1 MEFGEFMGLAVGM
14 GSLVAMLSILT
25 RTYLRRLEH
34 KERIAEINAKGTAP
48 GSPDRSDVI
57 ERLEHRIRVLERI
70 ATDKSEN
77 VAAQIEALRDER
89 AAAPALT
96 TAAKEPV

>member
-1 MEFGEFMGLAVGM
+1 MQFGEFMGLAVAM
-14 GSLVAMLSILT
+14 GSIVAVISILT
-25 RTYLRRLEH
+25 KTYLRRLEH
-34 KERIAEINAKGTAP
+34 KERIAEIRAQGAMPNAA
-48 GSPDRSDVI
+48 DRSDVI

-89 AAAPALT
+89 AALSAPTREA
-96 TAAKEPV
+96 V

>member
-1 MEFGEFMGLAVGM
+1 MDFGEFMGLAVAM
-14 GSLVAMLSILT
+14 GSIVAIVGILT

-34 KERIAEINAKGTAP
+34 KERIAAIRAQGTVPNSA
-48 GSPDRSDVI
+48 DRSDLI

-89 AAAPALT
+89 AALSAPV
-96 TAAKEPV
+96 KEGV

>member
-1 MEFGEFMGLAVGM
+1 MDFGEFMGLAVAM
-14 GSLVAMLSILT
+14 GTVVAIFGILT
-25 RTYLRRLEH
+25 KTYLRRLEH
-34 KERIAEINAKGTAP
+34 KERIAAIRAQGTVSVAA
-48 GSPDRSDVI
+48 DRSDVI

-89 AAAPALT
+89 AALSAPA
-96 TAAKEPV
+96 KEAV

>member
-1 MEFGEFMGLAVGM
+1 MEFGEFMGLAVAM
-14 GSLVAMLSILT
+14 GSIVAIVGILT
-25 RTYLRRLEH
+25 KTYLRRLEH
-34 KERIAEINAKGTAP
+34 KERIAEIRAQAP
-48 GSPDRSDVI
+48 VPGQADRSDVI

-89 AAAPALT
+89 VPLSAPAR
-96 TAAKEPV
+96 EIV

>member
-1 MEFGEFMGLAVGM
+1 MEFGEFMGLAVAM
-14 GSLVAMLSILT
+14 GSIVAVISILT
-25 RTYLRRLEH
+25 KTYLRRLEH
-34 KERIAEINAKGTAP
+34 KERIAEIRAQSAAP
-48 GSPDRSDVI
+48 GTPDRSDLI

-89 AAAPALT
+89 AKPALT
-96 TAAKEPV
+96 NIAKEPA